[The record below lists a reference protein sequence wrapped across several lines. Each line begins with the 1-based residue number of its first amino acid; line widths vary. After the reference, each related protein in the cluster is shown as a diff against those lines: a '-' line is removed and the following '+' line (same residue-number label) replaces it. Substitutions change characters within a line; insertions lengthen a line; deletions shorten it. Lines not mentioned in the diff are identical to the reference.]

1 MIDDSLS
8 ECCFQKVSA
17 LFALGASTNADWSNS
32 ASWSPSRKFPQEK
45 PQKEVAQKCLG
56 QMGHAR
62 AAGALR
68 ACLEQEPEAAK
79 ESQLPVRANTRLGK
93 CASF

>member
-1 MIDDSLS
+1 MSIG
-8 ECCFQKVSA
+8 QTRPA
-17 LFALGASTNADWSNS
+17 GAQA
-32 ASWSPSRKFPQEK
+32 ASSPQEK
-45 PQKEVAQKCLG
+45 PHKEVAQKCLG